1 MSGLSAR
8 DEVGT
13 HFSSAMV
20 EPVEP
25 NKVKRCYGTVHGRYS
40 PKNPRT
46 PKVRPAIS
54 GPADVGII
62 LFHRLAGRTVQS
74 RRTQGE
80 GKEREK

>member
-25 NKVKRCYGTVHGRYS
+25 NKVKRCYDAHGRYS
-40 PKNPRT
+40 PKTTRT
-46 PKVRPAIS
+46 PEVRTAIS

-62 LFHRLAGRTVQS
+62 LFHKLAGRTVQS
-74 RRTQGE
+74 RKTQGE
-80 GKEREK
+80 GKEGEK